1 LAIAGK
7 RRLGSLPARHELK
20 NIRTG
25 RLMSVHPP
33 VFRQI
38 SGWEFPILHPSA
50 INLSGFNLRLP
61 ASRMP

>member
-1 LAIAGK
+1 
-7 RRLGSLPARHELK
+7 
-20 NIRTG
+20 
-25 RLMSVHPP
+25 MSVHPP

-50 INLSGFNLRLP
+50 INLSRFNLRLP